1 MTSILHLRTFRGVH
15 YIDCKLHGHSE
26 KIAKKNIVYSVQ
38 SEARLLIEYKPANM
52 RISVTWCAASAI
64 GHRVA
69 DQRRNLSG
77 RVTKYPTGAMVGC
90 PKRIRLL
97 VVLSVPQSAY
107 SVGTEPICLQSV
119 TQGSNLL
126 LDRHDRSGITIP

>member
-1 MTSILHLRTFRGVH
+1 MMSIDRLLTLRGVH
-15 YIDCKLHGHSE
+15 YIERKLHGRSD
-26 KIAKKNIVYSVQ
+26 KKEQKSIVYTVQ
-38 SEARLLIEYKPANM
+38 SEARFLVEYKPANM

-90 PKRIRLL
+90 PKSIRLW
-97 VVLSVPQSAY
+97 VVLSEPQ
-107 SVGTEPICLQSV
+107 CLQRR
-119 TQGSNLL
+119 
-126 LDRHDRSGITIP
+126 DRVPYGYKVSREGQICY